1 VYRKRHLPAV
11 VAAACLLLTAAAC
24 NGDPDTQTSPTPT
37 STLPS
42 TTTPS
47 PTKPT
52 STPPTIPPAATSGLT
67 VTSAEAFARFYIA
80 ALDYAIATGDA
91 GPMRQWAYKTCRTCR
106 DYAKTYEQTYKS
118 GGTVTGQ
125 LGTMITR
132 VASVRLIKND
142 TAAVLLHA
150 REGRTIWHKSAGAKP
165 TTFPGG
171 NIKWDLTLAETS
183 GRWTMFEMELQG

>member
-1 VYRKRHLPAV
+1 MFRKRHLPAV

-24 NGDPDTQTSPTPT
+24 NGDPDAQNSPTP
-37 STLPS
+37 SSP
-42 TTTPS
+42 PS
-47 PTKPT
+47 PTSTPTPTKPRA
-52 STPPTIPPAATSGLT
+52 TPPTIPAAARSGLT
-67 VTSAEAFARFYIA
+67 VTSAEAFAKFYIA

-125 LGTMITR
+125 LGTTITR
-132 VASVRLIKND
+132 VAEARLIKND

-150 REGRTIWHKSAGAKP
+150 REGSTTWHKSAGAKP

-171 NIKWDLTLAETS
+171 DIKWDLTLADT
-183 GRWTMFEMELQG
+183 GGHWTMFEMELQG